1 MNRIVEEM
9 ADRHGSTCKA
19 TEQEMVGIVTVI

>member
-9 ADRHGSTCKA
+9 DRHGSTCKA